1 MAKLKEGDKAPD
13 FNLESDTGEKVALK
27 DYQGQKV
34 VLYFYPKDDTP
45 GCTKQACEYT
55 DLKRKFSA
63 RNTVVFGVSKDAI
76 ESHKKFKK
84 KYNINFPLLSD
95 PDLKIHKAYGAY
107 GKKMMYGK
115 ETMGVI
121 RSSFVIDE
129 NGKIL
134 AGGSVKAE
142 GDAEKRLGLLS

>member
-55 DLKRKFSA
+55 DLKRKFTA
-63 RNTVVFGVSKDAI
+63 QHAVVFGVSRDAI

-95 PDLKIHKAYGAY
+95 PDLKVHKAYGAY

-129 NGKIL
+129 RGKIV